1 MADPAGFEIVT
12 YQRQPGLW
20 RASVTPSG
28 RSSSG
33 KIMRSIVTPDDCVT
47 EEDARKSAMRAIKNI
62 DAE

>member
-33 KIMRSIVTPDDCVT
+33 KIIRSIVTPDDHAT
-47 EEDARKSAMRAIKNI
+47 EEEARKSAMRAIKNI
-62 DAE
+62 GSE